1 MLQESRSFNK
11 NDVLV
16 NASADHKRLI
26 FQSWRDSM
34 ALTDFPWQVLK
45 EARKMHK
52 ESGVNTLC
60 LAEGFVVR
68 DEADTSVRSP
78 ILLTPIEYRIDR
90 VRNIIHFEKAED
102 AQFINP
108 YIEFLLQTHEVS
120 FVGDVATNA
129 QDLSDAGF
137 TVDLE
142 SMPCIGNFHHHRYAV
157 LRELENL
164 LDQQAFSA
172 PLESLLDTSHQP
184 NSTLELPP
192 DLLLSA
198 DLDHLAV
205 FDQVSKGNTVIQG
218 PPGTGKSQ
226 VLTNILGKLLAIK
239 KSSVVLS
246 EKRVALEVLL
256 QKLAMFDL
264 DRLGFI
270 VTNDAASKALLKQL
284 EENWNF
290 FEQSTFGSEPNLR
303 LSEQYTSQLQF
314 SLDVLNQRD
323 AVGGIPLY
331 DFREWMLSIE
341 GQNTTFL
348 DNPPSIPDL
357 QNHAD
362 LLKKIFAKNLA
373 NSIAAIHPKTFQ
385 RDNFNEVVSEIGHWR
400 KILSSLQTIVPFS
413 TWADLRFVTK
423 QAVLCQNLENHQQ
436 KQYADLY
443 KSNSRKQ
450 KRFFKLYKD
459 WNRLQKERAAK
470 TVQFEW
476 RQKPNNSELLELQAI
491 SQRTSFYARRKFARL
506 WKKYSAVATD
516 VSQKAI
522 DTLANY
528 HRLEEQKAQLIVEFC
543 DLGVLEPEKEVD
555 LLHHSIQS
563 FVQSEWEIIQ
573 DLTPKQVAYLT
584 ESHQVLSTSAS
595 VLGGLL
601 LLEDDT
607 PLAPLLIALE
617 ADFGEINALH
627 AALKNL
633 TLPLVQLL
641 RVAENYGACE
651 AIVANSHWSIFR
663 QRFPAF
669 STFKIEDLH
678 EKAQAI
684 IAAQVSESHQFST
697 EILNEVQQRFRQFQT
712 LLNTPAR
719 QLSEDDK
726 ALKKRLRKGKS
737 ILVKEFA
744 KTRSHPS
751 VRELFASEAREWIQL
766 LIPIWLSNPTQ
777 ISKTFPLNRE
787 LFDVAIFDE
796 ASQIPLQNS
805 LGALQRSKHGI
816 IAGDNQ
822 QMGPTSYFKSGSSDI
837 VDVLHQASFHWQ
849 NCALK
854 HHYRS
859 LHPDLIA
866 FSNTHFYQGELTA
879 YPAFGISNP
888 IQHHLIAEG
897 VFEDR
902 KNEKEAKAIA
912 QEIEAQLKQKH
923 TLGIVAFSEEQ
934 LLCIRKQLS
943 AASEKLLSDR
953 LEEGTVFFKS
963 LENVQGDECDHLLI
977 SFGYGKDAN
986 GNFAMRFGPLN
997 TENGRRRLNV
1007 LLTRARS
1014 RMDFFSSIS
1023 YSDFKLSANESI
1035 DLLRL
1040 WFANLEVTTQSSE
1053 SLALPIDADFS
1064 TKKSLLT
1071 LRKPHVHF
1079 TKAEEFVTFQSVM
1092 ETRGWKLQYQ

>member
-1 MLQESRSFNK
+1 MALADFPGQILKESR
-11 NDVLV
+11 
-16 NASADHKRLI
+16 
-26 FQSWRDSM
+26 
-34 ALTDFPWQVLK
+34 
-45 EARKMHK
+45 KMLK

-60 LAEGFVVR
+60 LAEGFVIR
-68 DEADTSVRSP
+68 EDGEASVRSP

-90 VRNIIHFEKAED
+90 VRNVIHFEQAEE

-108 YIEFLLQTHEVS
+108 YIEFLLQSHEVA
-120 FVGDVATNA
+120 FEGKVDTIA
-129 QDLSDAGF
+129 QELSNAGF

-142 SMPCIGNFHHHRYAV
+142 SLPCIGNFHHHRYAV

-164 LDQQAFSA
+164 LEQQEFSS
-172 PLESLLDTSHQP
+172 PLETLLDTSNQL
-184 NSTLELPP
+184 NSNVALPP
-192 DLLLSA
+192 DLLLPA
-198 DLDHLAV
+198 DLNHLAV

-226 VLTNILGKLLAIK
+226 VLTNILGKLLATK

-256 QKLAMFDL
+256 QKLEGFGL
-264 DRLGFI
+264 NRLGFI
-270 VTNDAASKALLKQL
+270 VTNDAASKDLLKQL
-284 EENWNF
+284 EENWNY
-290 FEQSTFGSEPNLR
+290 FEQSTFPNEPNLR

-314 SLDVLNQRD
+314 SLDLLNQPD
-323 AVGGIPLY
+323 AIGGIPLY
-331 DFREWMLSIE
+331 DFREWMSSIE
-341 GQNTTFL
+341 EHNNIFL
-348 DNPPSIPDL
+348 DNPPSVPDL
-357 QNHAD
+357 QKHAD
-362 LLKKIFAKNLA
+362 LLKKVYAKNLA
-373 NSIAAIHPKTFQ
+373 DSIAAIDPKTVQ
-385 RDNFNEVVSEIGHWR
+385 RDNFNEVASEIGHWR
-400 KILSSLQTIVPFS
+400 KILSSLNAVIPFS
-413 TWADLRFVTK
+413 TWADLRYITK

-450 KRFFKLYKD
+450 KRFFKLYSN
-459 WNRLQKERAAK
+459 WNRLQKELSARAL
-470 TVQFEW
+470 QFEW
-476 RQKPNNSELLELQAI
+476 KQTPNKLELLELQAF
-491 SQRTSFYARRKFARL
+491 SKRTSFYARRKFARL
-506 WKKYSAVATD
+506 WKKYSAVAAN
-516 VSQKAI
+516 VSQNAI
-522 DTLANY
+522 DELVNF
-528 HRLEEQKAQLIVEFC
+528 HDLEVKKSQLIVDFC
-543 DLGVLEPEKEVD
+543 DLGILEPEKEVD

-573 DLTPKQVAYLT
+573 DLTPKQVSYLT
-584 ESHQVLSTSAS
+584 ESHQVLGTSAS
-595 VLGGLL
+595 VLGSLL

-607 PLAPLLIALE
+607 PLIARLIALE
-617 ADFGEINALH
+617 KDFGEINAMQ

-633 TLPLVQLL
+633 TLPLIQLL
-641 RVAENYGACE
+641 GVATSYADCE

-663 QRFPAF
+663 QRFPSF
-669 STFKIEDLH
+669 STFKLEDLH
-678 EKAQAI
+678 EKTQAIIDAQAI
-684 IAAQVSESHQFST
+684 ESHQFSI
-697 EILNEVQQRFRQFQT
+697 EILTEVQQQFRQFQT

-719 QLSEDDK
+719 QLSEEDK

-777 ISKTFPLNRE
+777 ISKTFPLHQN

-805 LGALQRSKHGI
+805 LGALQRSTHGI
-816 IAGDNQ
+816 IAGDSQ
-822 QMGPTSYFKSGSSDI
+822 QMGPTSYFKSGSSEI

-849 NCALK
+849 NGALK

-859 LHPDLIA
+859 LHPELIA
-866 FSNTHFYQGELTA
+866 FSNKHFYQGELTA
-879 YPAFGISNP
+879 YPAFGIENP
-888 IQHHLIAEG
+888 IRHHLISEG
-897 VFEDR
+897 IFEDR
-902 KNEKEAKAIA
+902 KNAIEAKAIA
-912 QEIEAQLKQKH
+912 QEIEVQLKQKQ

-943 AASEKLLSDR
+943 ASSEKLLAER
-953 LEEGTVFFKS
+953 LEEGTAFFKS

-977 SFGYGKDAN
+977 SFGYGKDPE

-1007 LLTRARS
+1007 LLTRARN
-1014 RMDFFSSIS
+1014 RMDFYSSVS
-1023 YSDFKLSANESI
+1023 YSDFKLSDNESI

-1040 WFANLEVTTQSSE
+1040 WFANLEATTQSSD

-1064 TKKSLLT
+1064 TQESVLT

-1092 ETRGWKLQYQ
+1092 EARGWKLHYQ